1 MFRPQNYDYFC
12 SWQSC
17 FRSGWQYRLRHKA
30 QFFSMR
36 AVLATRFS
44 KNACGNG
51 LPVSNDRRNIP
62 VYLHPESFILLQ
74 KHFRC
79 ENLADLGACMV
90 QSVFPDIR
98 IGLYGSRRVADFLP
112 ECLPE

>member
-12 SWQSC
+12 SWQPC

-62 VYLHPESFILLQ
+62 VYVHPEYFNYCKSISVVKILPTLELVWCNLC
-74 KHFRC
+74 FRTS
-79 ENLADLGACMV
+79 E
-90 QSVFPDIR
+90 SV
-98 IGLYGSRRVADFLP
+98 YTAAAV
-112 ECLPE
+112 